1 MNRTAHDALT
11 ALKEGN
17 RRFAHGESLDRFTA
31 EERSRCVAGQ
41 KPWAVVVGC
50 SDSRV
55 PVEAV
60 FDVGVGELFVVRTAG
75 HVLTAAGLASVR
87 FAVEVLGSRLVV
99 VLGHEECG
107 AVTAAL
113 KGGAPDWLEPIVSK
127 IDVSPVDPA
136 CAPSDADDAL
146 LAAAVNRHV
155 VATIAR
161 LEEFVNGFDVPADE
175 TKVVGGS
182 YALASGAVHWL
193 ADDSCA

>member
-1 MNRTAHDALT
+1 MNRTAHDALS

-17 RRFAHGESLDRFTA
+17 QRFADGESIDRFTA
-31 EERSRCVAGQ
+31 EERSVCVAGQ

-75 HVLTAAGLASVR
+75 HVLTAAGMASVR
-87 FAVEVLGSRLVV
+87 FAVEVLGSRLIV

-113 KGGAPDWLEPIVSK
+113 KGGAPEWLEPIVSK

-136 CAPSDADDAL
+136 CAPADADNVL

-155 VATIAR
+155 AATIAR
-161 LEEFVNGFDVPADE
+161 LEEYVEAFDVPAGE
-175 TKVVGGS
+175 AMVVGGA
-182 YALASGAVHWL
+182 YKLASGKVHWL
-193 ADDSCA
+193 DDDSCA